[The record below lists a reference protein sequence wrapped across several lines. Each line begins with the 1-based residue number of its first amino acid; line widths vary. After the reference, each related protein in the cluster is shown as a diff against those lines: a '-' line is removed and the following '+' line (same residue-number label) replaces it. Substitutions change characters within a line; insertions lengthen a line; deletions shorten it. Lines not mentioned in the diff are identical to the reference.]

1 MEEKEQFI
9 VSARKYRPD
18 TFDSLVGQENIA
30 TTLRNSILRG
40 QLAHAY
46 LFCGPRGVGKTTTAR
61 IFAKSINCLN
71 PSEDMQPCGVCES
84 CVSFAQGRSYCIHE
98 LDAASNNS
106 VDDIRNLTEIVRIP
120 PQVGKYSVFIIDEV
134 HMLSSAAFNAFLKT
148 LEEPPA
154 HAIFILATT
163 EKHKILPTILSRCQ
177 TYDFN
182 RISVPDIV
190 SNLRDIANKEGV
202 AIGDDSLHV
211 IAIKGDGSMRD
222 SLTLFDQTV
231 AFCGKDVRY
240 EEVTRNLNIL
250 DYDYYF
256 RIVDNSL
263 KGDYISSLLV
273 LDEVLSK
280 GFNENYFI
288 SGLSSHLR
296 DLIVCRN
303 RASGALLD
311 IAPSLV
317 ERYVEQAS
325 RASLSFIYNS
335 LKITT
340 ACEIGFKQSSNR
352 RLHIEFAL
360 MRLCEHAAF
369 NDTSSVLGRGSV
381 PSGAVAGNLS
391 GIRQNENQEV
401 PITNGEVRRENSVRN
416 GAVQPVEQSV
426 EQSAAQSVGQ
436 SAEHLAGQ
444 SVGLAAGQ
452 MVEQPI
458 RQKAGQ
464 VAVQKGELTG
474 GMVAGHDA
482 GQVMGRTAE
491 QSEGHVA
498 WQVGELMGGNVAGR
512 GAEKLAEQVIGQVAE
527 QSGGR
532 SVGQSAEHLAGQS
545 LGLMDGKQQVQE
557 GGTQVAADYSA
568 QQGRKGDAGSNKGFS
583 LKAMRDRAI
592 KSQQSVEPTVNI
604 VDKELD
610 AQEMEQAW
618 EWLAAQEKAAGRVS
632 LAAYM
637 THKKPIFD
645 TSSGKIVFEVGNRT
659 QKEWIENKAR
669 VRMETELRLKLSNS
683 TLTLE
688 IEVHQA
694 DEEEKKEMMY
704 MPEDKAKFL
713 LSNNEELRELKKD
726 FGLEVK

>member
-202 AIGDDSLHV
+202 TIGDDSLHV

-296 DLIVCRN
+296 DLIVCMN
-303 RASGALLD
+303 KAAGALLD

-340 ACEIGFKQSSNR
+340 ACESGFKQSSNR

-369 NDTSSVLGRGSV
+369 TDTYAVIDKDSTSSV
-381 PSGAVAGNLS
+381 AGDGNRS
-391 GIRQNENQEV
+391 GIRQGENQGGFFTGGAVRKESNSAV
-401 PITNGEVRRENSVRN
+401 PI
-416 GAVQPVEQSV
+416 
-426 EQSAAQSVGQ
+426 
-436 SAEHLAGQ
+436 AGQ
-444 SVGLAAGQ
+444 PTGQ
-452 MVEQPI
+452 M
-458 RQKAGQ
+458 AGQ
-464 VAVQKGELTG
+464 VAGNMSGNVSGQVTCNEVGNMDGQMDGQMAGQMAGNETG
-474 GMVAGHDA
+474 QVTGNVVGQMAGQVADNVAGNVAENVAGHMA
-482 GQVMGRTAE
+482 GQG
-491 QSEGHVA
+491 
-498 WQVGELMGGNVAGR
+498 VGDAV
-512 GAEKLAEQVIGQVAE
+512 GQVE
-527 QSGGR
+527 S
-532 SVGQSAEHLAGQS
+532 
-545 LGLMDGKQQVQE
+545 KPQVRE
-557 GGTQVAADYSA
+557 GGTQVAEDDSA
-568 QQGRKGDAGSNKGFS
+568 GHGRKGDSGSNKGFS

-604 VDKELD
+604 VDKELVV
-610 AQEMEQAW
+610 QEMEQAW

-637 THKKPIFD
+637 THKKPMFD
-645 TSSGKIVFEVGNRT
+645 TASGKIVFEVGNRT